1 METSFIKKSHPYD
14 HWEFKENCS
23 SNIIRIVPD
32 RGGLITGWRCNN
44 NEILYF
50 DQERFKTNKSVRGGV
65 PILFPICGSV
75 PENKLFFFN
84 KVFKMKQHGFA
95 RDIPWDINYRENN
108 NDIIISLKSNDFT
121 LQIFPFNFSI
131 QLFVNF
137 IKNGISL
144 KSTIVNESNVKMPFS
159 YGIHPYFNVKN
170 INNINLSGLSKISIN
185 QVNSNKVTTKSQ
197 LENLPAGVDFISES
211 NGKVVMD
218 DNNMKLILN
227 SKLPYRYNVIWTDPP
242 RKMVCIEPWT
252 SPRNSLLSGKDC
264 IELNPESSCD
274 IECSFL
280 SI

>member
-1 METSFIKKSHPYD
+1 LETSFIKKSHPYD

-144 KSTIVNESNVKMPFS
+144 KSTIVNESNVTMPFS
-159 YGIHPYFNVKN
+159 FGIHPYFNVKN

>member
-144 KSTIVNESNVKMPFS
+144 KSTIVNESNVTMPFS
-159 YGIHPYFNVKN
+159 FGIHPYFNVKN
-170 INNINLSGLSKISIN
+170 INNINLSGLPKISVN

>member
-1 METSFIKKSHPYD
+1 LETSFIKKSHPYD

>member
-144 KSTIVNESNVKMPFS
+144 KSTIVNESNVTMPFS
-159 YGIHPYFNVKN
+159 FGIHPYFNVKN